1 MTLGF
6 VWISLDSLVRIEPY
20 QWVTRDFRWTFFRRL
35 FFPTVARV
43 ETETSIVQGDV
54 AELFM
59 EKV

>member
-1 MTLGF
+1 MGYTGF
-6 VWISLDSLVRIEPY
+6 SLD
-20 QWVTRDFRWTFFRRL
+20 FFRRL